1 MITHIITEAN
11 KHEWQVKLKRL
22 GRMYN
27 LIFLVTL
34 VMAFC
39 ISILP
44 FRLNWIAS
52 ASTEP
57 REAVVRIE
65 TPDGQGSGFLI
76 SPYYILTARHV
87 VEDCGIGSRVSV
99 SFEQAKFPV
108 ETGAE
113 VVYYKEYDYA
123 KFSEKNQPQLP
134 DYIEYFEND
143 VAILRLDE
151 GIRQIAPLALG
162 NSDELKTGNVLI
174 MGYGLGDWSEPDG
187 KITNN
192 AYHSNSA
199 LYKLDGSMNGGHSG
213 GPIMLLE
220 NNVPTKV
227 IGISVGD
234 FSGLFTGFSG
244 KVVTGEKV
252 VLKINQA
259 DKVMAAGGYNL
270 RNLQ

>member
-11 KHEWQVKLKRL
+11 KQEWQVKLKRL

-27 LIFLVTL
+27 LIFVVAL
-34 VMAFC
+34 VMVFC

-44 FRLNWIAS
+44 FHLHWIAS
-52 ASTEP
+52 ADTEP
-57 REAVVRIE
+57 QEAVARIE

-87 VEDCGIGSRVSV
+87 VEDVGIGSRVSV
-99 SFEQAKFPV
+99 VFEQAKFPV
-108 ETGAE
+108 ETSAE
-113 VVYYKEYDYA
+113 VVYYKEYDYD
-123 KFSEKNQPQLP
+123 KFSEKNLPQLP
-134 DYIEYFEND
+134 DYVEYFEND

-151 GIRQIAPLALG
+151 EIRQIAPLALG

-187 KITNN
+187 KITND
-192 AYHSNSA
+192 AYHGNQA

-213 GPIMLLE
+213 GPIMSLE
-220 NNVPTKV
+220 NGVPTKV

-234 FSGLFTGFSG
+234 FSGVFTEFSG

-259 DKVMAAGGYNL
+259 DRVMAAGGYNL
-270 RNLQ
+270 RTL

>member
-11 KHEWQVKLKRL
+11 KQEWQVKLKRL
-22 GRMYN
+22 CRMYN
-27 LIFLVTL
+27 LIFVVALMV
-34 VMAFC
+34 AFC

-44 FRLNWIAS
+44 FNLHWIAS
-52 ASTEP
+52 ANTEP

-65 TPDGQGSGFLI
+65 TPNGQGSGFLI

-87 VEDCGIGSRVSV
+87 VEGVGIGSRVSV
-99 SFEQAKFPV
+99 SFEQAKFPM
-108 ETGAE
+108 ETEAE
-113 VVYYKEYDYA
+113 VVYYNAYNYSQ
-123 KFSEKNQPQLP
+123 FSETNPPQLQ
-134 DYIEYFEND
+134 DYIDYFGND

-151 GIRQIAPLALG
+151 EIKQIAPLVLG

-174 MGYGLGDWSEPDG
+174 MGYGMGDWSEPDG
-187 KITNN
+187 KITNE
-192 AYHSNSA
+192 AYHGNQV

-220 NNVPTKV
+220 NGEPTKV

-244 KVVTGEKV
+244 KIVTGEKV

-259 DKVMAAGGYNL
+259 DRVMAAGGYNL
-270 RNLQ
+270 REL